1 MKNKFYILAFILL
14 ALASVAIA
22 VFVKKQTGKKEE
34 KEETH
39 DHQEDLEV
47 STEKPIETSPRQLD
61 RPLQAL
67 NVESN
72 ISIDVNTENRSFA
85 YNMHYNGIAIDGK
98 FEDGNEDL
106 IVQKSFGSFHIVQR
120 GAHAKL
126 IDPNVSQKTGAYTKV
141 GATII
146 DINTSKPIAHIS
158 NSDFVD
164 LTIKDKEGQII
175 RSLSVNLL
183 TGAQIGSIAPP
194 QWDGD

>member
-1 MKNKFYILAFILL
+1 MKNKLYILAFILL
-14 ALASVAIA
+14 ALASVAIT
-22 VFVKKQTGKKEE
+22 VFVKKQTDKKEGE
-34 KEETH
+34 KEKH

-47 STEKPIETSPRQLD
+47 STKPTETSPRQLD
-61 RPLQAL
+61 RPLQTL

-72 ISIDVNTENRSFA
+72 ISVDVNTENRSFA
-85 YNMHYNGIAIDGK
+85 YDMHYNGIGIDGK

-120 GAHAKL
+120 GSHAKL
-126 IDPNVSQKTGAYTKV
+126 IDPSVSQKTGAYTKV

-164 LTIKDKEGQII
+164 LTIRDKEGLTI

-183 TGAQIGSIAPP
+183 TGAQIGNIAPP